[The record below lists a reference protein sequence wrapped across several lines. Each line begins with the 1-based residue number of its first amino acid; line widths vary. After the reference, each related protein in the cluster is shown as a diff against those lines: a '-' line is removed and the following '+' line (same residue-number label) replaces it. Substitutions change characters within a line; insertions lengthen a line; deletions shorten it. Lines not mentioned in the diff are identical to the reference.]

1 MATMNSLTLEALAER
16 LAVCKLA
23 PDAPAPTISLHS
35 AFVSLTVTPHE
46 ISLVCP
52 EDEAPTGADVVSG
65 WRALRVVGVLDFS
78 LIGILASLTHTL
90 ADAGIS
96 VFAVSTYTTD
106 YILVNDAALTRA
118 MAALRAAGHRVQDAT

>member
-1 MATMNSLTLEALAER
+1 MTTVNSLTLEALAER

-23 PDAPAPTISLHS
+23 PDAPAPAISLHS
-35 AFVSLTVTPHE
+35 ALVSLTVTPHE

-52 EDEAPTGADVVSG
+52 EEEAPKDAEVVSG

-106 YILVNDAALTRA
+106 YILVNDAALERA
-118 MAALRAAGHRVQDAT
+118 VAALRAAGHRVQVAT